1 MNTKLVR
8 LLNGEEIIAEILP
21 SSDAIVTVK
30 NPVRIVIIPNKLDPK
45 QPSVGFAPWAEF
57 SDDKVIN
64 LDKAH
69 VLAIMTPIKE
79 FANQYAGM
87 FSGLVL
93 PSSKIIV

>member
-8 LLNGEEIIAEILP
+8 LLNGEEIIAEVLP
-21 SSDAIVTVK
+21 SSDTVVRVK
-30 NPVRIVIIPNKLDPK
+30 NAVRIVVIPNKLDPK

-57 SDDKVIN
+57 SEDKIID
-64 LDKAH
+64 LDKSH
-69 VLAIMTPIKE
+69 VIAIMTPIKE

-87 FSGLVL
+87 FSGIVM